1 MSIFEYNE
9 AYKSASPLIKSA
21 IDFISSIVARDGCY
35 LPDAGDNVTVMAFTY
50 NNFSFI
56 FSELDAF
63 TFSVECRNNGYS
75 IFNKQF
81 SDMELFKSYMTDGIV
96 KGFVDDYDDVH
107 QFSRPNGVASQNVF
121 SDDDSDEI
129 DSSTLDN
136 EVSKLVSIESIVP
149 NSISKVRVVALRY
162 NCQVIAFRFKTDVG
176 AFDMRIE
183 VATKYGLGG
192 FKTEKFINLE
202 KVNGILMSNTE
213 KQKRICVP
221 DVSLCEED
229 CRRLI
234 DAVFQYEG

>member
-21 IDFISSIVARDGCY
+21 LDFISSIVLTDGCY

-50 NNFSFI
+50 NDFSFI

-107 QFSRPNGVASQNVF
+107 QFKQNKGVASQNVF

-129 DSSTLDN
+129 DSSTLDD

-213 KQKRICVP
+213 KQKRVCVP

-234 DAVFQYEG
+234 DAVFQCEG